1 MPSHQCRIPDSGD
14 APNRM
19 RPLPFHHQRSPSSSL
34 VNIPQDTTTPE
45 PSSLM
50 CSPLQA
56 TKSSCDNARN
66 IRSRRHARHVDIRDP
81 PHGAIDFPV
90 LRLHGRALGVSDRP
104 APREPMTKPSLSRD
118 FRLSDSIV
126 LSIHLFTLY
135 TSPPGRSHERPESR
149 LRRAAFRLRVRGRA
163 PHPRRCACHVSVSG
177 ASRLVLS

>member
-1 MPSHQCRIPDSGD
+1 MSVNSSSSDLPCLRCRIPDSDD
-14 APNRM
+14 APDRM

-56 TKSSCDNARN
+56 TKSSCDDARN

-90 LRLHGRALGVSDRP
+90 LRLHGRRALGVSDRP
-104 APREPMTKPSLSRD
+104 APREPMTKQFKPSLSQD
-118 FRLSDSIV
+118 SRLSDSKSADSV
-126 LSIHLFTLY
+126 LMPI
-135 TSPPGRSHERPESR
+135 RQDRR
-149 LRRAAFRLRVRGRA
+149 LI
-163 PHPRRCACHVSVSG
+163 
-177 ASRLVLS
+177 